1 MYLNICTGHDVPKRL
16 MNLREKHSHRGTA
29 ITGQLNNCD
38 FASLEIL
45 LIAKVFVRR
54 EKYFEPCGLGRFQK
68 HAVFKTPRPCFSA
81 VQTSCPLR

>member
-1 MYLNICTGHDVPKRL
+1 MQPHERPRRL
-16 MNLREKHSHRGTA
+16 AQDHER
-29 ITGQLNNCD
+29 D
-38 FASLEIL
+38 FTPRQIL